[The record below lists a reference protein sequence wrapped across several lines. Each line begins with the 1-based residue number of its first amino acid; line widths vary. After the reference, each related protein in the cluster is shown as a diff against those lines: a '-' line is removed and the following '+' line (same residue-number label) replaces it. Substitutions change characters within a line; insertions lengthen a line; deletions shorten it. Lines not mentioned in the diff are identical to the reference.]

1 MSVSIP
7 DRIHRIHRIDRV
19 QRQRVHNIRQ
29 KLYQIAPAVFRES
42 PVLFAYMYGSYAK
55 DVAHAF
61 SDLDVAV
68 CVEGLEVKACLEL
81 ELSVGLHIDEK
92 LDHMVQSDVRVIN
105 HLPLVVKGRILT
117 EGELIY
123 SIAEEKRVEFETQ
136 VRMAYFD
143 FLPVLLRYREA
154 YKQELLSRRANG
166 VR

>member
-1 MSVSIP
+1 MSVSIL

-29 KLYQIAPAVFRES
+29 KLYQIARAVFRES
-42 PVLFAYMYGSYAK
+42 PVLFAYIYGSYAK

-68 CVEGLEVKACLEL
+68 CVEGLDVKACLEL

-105 HLPLVVKGRILT
+105 HLPLAVKGRILA
-117 EGELIY
+117 EGELIFI
-123 SIAEEKRVEFETQ
+123 SNNLGDIRVFQ
-136 VRMAYFD
+136 VAVSTR
-143 FLPVLLRYREA
+143 FLPA
-154 YKQELLSRRANG
+154 
-166 VR
+166 